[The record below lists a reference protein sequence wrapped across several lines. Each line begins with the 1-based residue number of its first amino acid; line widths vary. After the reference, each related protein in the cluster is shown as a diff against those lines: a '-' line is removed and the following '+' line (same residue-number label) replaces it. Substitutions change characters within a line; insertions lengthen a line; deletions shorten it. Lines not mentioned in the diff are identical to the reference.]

1 MTLEYFC
8 TCIMKKHKHMRK
20 ITFLMVW
27 MSLLAFTAG
36 AQNKLGSVKG
46 KVVEKG
52 QPVHKATVSLLSA
65 ADSVMVKV
73 SVTNTSGEYEMEGI
87 KAGKYL
93 LLVTHT
99 SFDNSFSPVFTLNE
113 GQEYNADPISVTPW
127 AVSGATATVRAKK
140 PMIEVR
146 ADKTVFNIE
155 NSINAIGTN
164 AFELLRK
171 SPGVVVDKDDNI
183 SLKGKNGV
191 RIFIDGKPSPFDAK
205 DLAAFLKSI
214 NSADIESIE
223 MITNPS
229 AKYEAEGNAGIINI
243 KLKKSKRL
251 GYNGSVNLGFAQ
263 GITPKL
269 NSSLTMNYRKNKW
282 NVFGNYSNNIGE
294 NQFRFK
300 LYREQLDSIYDQTN
314 IGINDDKTHNFKV
327 GADFFADKN
336 NTFGVTVTGNF
347 TNGDFISRSESPIY
361 HKPTGVKGST
371 LYASNNLQ
379 GTRKNANYNFNYRYT
394 DTTGVEAGIDIDH
407 GRFNNNGDSYQPNEY
422 RYVADLLNPV
432 YKIYHNITPTEIT
445 INSFKA
451 DFGVPWKKGKLEF
464 GGKYADV
471 KTDNESKFYN
481 VINGK
486 DIKDINLSNR
496 FEYEEKIS
504 ALYLNYNRPLNEK
517 WTIQAGVRMEHT
529 ESEGNLLS
537 EIPQSDANVKRS
549 YTNFFPS
556 GAISYMA
563 NMNHM
568 FNLTYSRR
576 IDRPGYQDL
585 NPFEYRL
592 DELTF
597 QKGNAFLRPQYT
609 NSFEFTHTLKY
620 RYNTTLGY
628 SHIADYS
635 AQLIDTA
642 NKNKSFITQKNLA
655 SQDIYSINFSAPV
668 QVASWW
674 SLFGNINV
682 NHSLYKANFPD
693 GKTINA
699 EVTSGSFFAQNTFSL
714 KGGYNIELSG
724 FYQLP
729 TIWGGTFESNG
740 IGGMDVGVSAPL
752 FNNQATVKFSYTDL
766 LRTMRF
772 RGVSNFGAAYIDAS
786 GRWESQQFKMNFTW
800 RFGNKQQR
808 AAAEKKAGNAEE
820 QQRAKKGGQGGFG
833 VGGGGN

>member
-1 MTLEYFC
+1 MA
-8 TCIMKKHKHMRK
+8 
-20 ITFLMVW
+20 FLGFL
-27 MSLLAFTAG
+27 SASAT
-36 AQNKLGSVKG
+36 AQNKLSSVKG
-46 KVVEKG
+46 KIMADN
-52 QPVHKATVSLLSA
+52 QPLAKATVSLLA
-65 ADSVMVKV
+65 AKDSVMMKAA
-73 SVTNTSGEYEMEGI
+73 VTNADGVFEMEGV
-87 KAGKYL
+87 KPGEYL
-93 LLVTHT
+93 LLATHT
-99 SFDNSFSPVFTLNE
+99 GYQNSFSKTFTITE
-113 GQEYNADPISVTPW
+113 GQAFTAPDIMAKAAVISGD
-127 AVSGATATVRAKK
+127 AATVRSKK

-146 ADKTVFNIE
+146 ADKTIFNIE

-251 GYNGSVNLGFAQ
+251 GYNGSINTGFAI
-263 GITPKL
+263 GITPKF

-282 NVFGNYSNNIGE
+282 NVFGNYSNNIGK
-294 NQFRFK
+294 NQFDFRLF
-300 LYREQLDSIYDQTN
+300 RAQLDSVYDQKN
-314 IGINDDKTHNFKV
+314 IGINDDRTHNFKV
-327 GADFFADKN
+327 GADFYADKN
-336 NTFGVTVTGNF
+336 STYGITLTGNLTNSDF
-347 TNGDFISRSESPIY
+347 TSNSVSPIY
-361 HKPTGVKGST
+361 HATTKQLGST
-371 LYASNNLQ
+371 LYARNNLE
-379 GTRKNANYNFNYRYT
+379 GTRRNINYNFNYRYT
-394 DTTGVEAGIDIDH
+394 DSTGMEFGIDLDH
-407 GRFNNNGDSYQPNEY
+407 GRFKNNGDSYQPNEY
-422 RYVADLLNPV
+422 RYVADLLNPEFR
-432 YKIYHNITPTEIT
+432 IYHNITPTTIT
-445 INSFKA
+445 INSAKV
-451 DFGVPWKKGKLEF
+451 DFGVPVKKGGKIEF
-464 GGKYADV
+464 GGKYSSV
-471 KTDNESKFYN
+471 KTDNESQFFN
-481 VINGK
+481 VINNK
-486 DIKDINLSNR
+486 DVKDLGRSNI
-496 FEYEEKIS
+496 FNYTEKIS
-504 ALYLNYNRPLNEK
+504 ALYVNFNRPLNQK
-517 WTIQAGVRMEHT
+517 WTIQAGLRMEHT
-529 ESEGNLLS
+529 DSEGDLIS
-537 EIPQSDANVKRS
+537 AVPQADDNVKRN
-549 YTNFFPS
+549 YTDFFPS

-563 NMNHM
+563 NMNNS

-609 NSFEFTHTLKY
+609 NSIEFTHTFKY

-628 SHIADYS
+628 SHVADFS
-635 AQLIDTA
+635 SQIIDTA
-642 NKNKSFITQKNLA
+642 EGNKSFITQRNLA
-655 SQDIYSINFSAPV
+655 SQDIYSINFGAPV

-674 SLFGNINV
+674 SLYGNINI
-682 NHSLYKANFPD
+682 NYSQYKATFPD
-693 GKTINA
+693 GKKINTD
-699 EVTSGSFFAQNTFSL
+699 VTSGSFFAQNTFSL

-740 IGGMDVGVSAPL
+740 IGGADIGFSMPL
-752 FNNQATVKFSYTDL
+752 FKNTANVKFSYTDF
-766 LRTMRF
+766 LRTLRF
-772 RGVSNFGAAYIDAS
+772 RGVSSFGAAYIDAS

-808 AAAEKKAGNAEE
+808 AAADKKAGNAEE

-833 VGGGGN
+833 GVGGN